1 MKLICSPG
9 RTPSAMNFGY
19 LSQEE
24 ERKILIRIGFEIAV
38 DCPKPTPMLLALYPH
53 PSNNRR
59 MIGSDHIRTEPEATV
74 EEYTDIF
81 GNRCA
86 RLEAPPGA
94 TTLWSDCIVE
104 DTGEPDEFNWDARQH
119 EIVDLP
125 VETLVYLTASR
136 YCESDAAFGC

>member
-1 MKLICSPG
+1 
-9 RTPSAMNFGY
+9 
-19 LSQEE
+19 
-24 ERKILIRIGFEIAV
+24 
-38 DCPKPTPMLLALYPH
+38 MLLALYPH

-125 VETLVYLTASR
+125 IETLVYLTASR
-136 YCESDAAFGC
+136 YCESDELIERAWDLFGATPPGWARVQA